1 MQKKLTLKI
10 IVIFV
15 IGVLLMIPL
24 LMISEQ
30 IYERKSYLRDAKY
43 SVAQN
48 WTGAQRLT
56 TPILVVPFVTEQ
68 QTQYYDGISESYK
81 IKVNRQNHVK
91 LILAQELD
99 INAALDT
106 SMRYKGIYQV
116 PVYNAQVAVKGV
128 FDQQALQQSLKEI
141 ESSADFKHFSA
152 PYLSSIVSD
161 ARGINNAPQLR
172 WNEHNIPFAPGSL
185 LQSDSNGLHA
195 ILPISALR
203 QHEKGVIA
211 FEYKMNL
218 RGMEQISFIPVAA
231 QSDVSVTSN
240 WAHPAFI
247 GNFLPVDRQIST
259 EGYQANWQV
268 SSFAT
273 NIGTKL
279 NQCAQGDCNALTATS
294 FGVKQIEPV
303 SIYVQ
308 ADRSVKYGVLFIGL
322 SFIAFFIFEIT
333 KKLPIHAI
341 QYTLVGFSIAIFYL
355 LLISL
360 SEHIAFAAAYM
371 IASFCCI
378 CLLFYYLSYVLQGV
392 KDAFIFASLL
402 AVLYGVLYVII
413 SAEDFALLMGAVLT
427 FITLALVMIFTR
439 KIDWYNLVD
448 PEKGKRSAA
457 KTPALATEQH

>member
-1 MQKKLTLKI
+1 MQKKLSLKI

-15 IGVLLMIPL
+15 IGALLMIPL
-24 LMISEQ
+24 LMISEK

-48 WTGAQRLT
+48 WTGAQQLM
-56 TPILVVPFVTEQ
+56 TPILVVPYVTEQ
-68 QTQYYDGISESYK
+68 QTQYYDGLSESYK
-81 IKVNRQNHVK
+81 VKINRQNK
-91 LILAQELD
+91 IRLILAQNLN
-99 INAALDT
+99 IAANLDT

-116 PVYNAQVAVKGV
+116 PVYNAQVVVQGE
-128 FDQQALQQSLKEI
+128 FDQQAIQESLEEI
-141 ESSADFKHFSA
+141 ENSTDFKHFSA

-161 ARGINNAPQLR
+161 ARGINNAPQLK
-172 WNEHNIPFAPGSL
+172 WNDQNIPFAPGSL
-185 LQSDSNGLHA
+185 MQTDSNGLHA

-203 QHEKGVIA
+203 QHDKGSIPFA
-211 FEYKMNL
+211 YKMNL
-218 RGMEQISFIPVAA
+218 RGMERINFIPVAT
-231 QSDVSVTSN
+231 QSEVSVTSN
-240 WAHPAFI
+240 WAHPEFI
-247 GNFLPVDRQIST
+247 GNFLPVDRQIND

-273 NIGTKL
+273 NVGTKL
-279 NQCAQGDCNALTATS
+279 NQCALGDCKALTATS

-378 CLLFYYLSYVLQGV
+378 CLLFYYLRYVLQGV

-413 SAEDFALLMGAVLT
+413 SAEDFALLMGALLT
-427 FITLALVMIFTR
+427 FITLALVMVFTR
-439 KIDWYNLVD
+439 NIDWYNIVD
-448 PEKGKRSAA
+448 SDVDKRKKHKTAA
-457 KTPALATEQH
+457 ISVDQN